1 MRNIGNFK
9 SKRIYKTLFIGQYFL
24 LTSKLQ
30 DWTLQF
36 NPVNI
41 MIYDCNKLIFR
52 PVSSSSLF
60 PQITVEPTTLSV
72 SVVFTCECVCFIN
85 SLTQLQIF
93 HNEEKEM
100 QK

>member
-9 SKRIYKTLFIGQYFL
+9 SKRIYKTLFLGQYFL
-24 LTSKLQ
+24 LNSKLQ

-36 NPVNI
+36 NLVNI
-41 MIYDCNKLIFR
+41 MIYYCKELILR

-60 PQITVEPTTLSV
+60 PQITVEPTTLSI

-85 SLTQLQIF
+85 SLIQLQIF
-93 HNEEKEM
+93 HNQEKEM

>member
-9 SKRIYKTLFIGQYFL
+9 SKRIYKTLFLGQYFL
-24 LTSKLQ
+24 LNSKLQ

-41 MIYDCNKLIFR
+41 MIYYCKELIFR
-52 PVSSSSLF
+52 PASSSSLF
-60 PQITVEPTTLSV
+60 PQITAETTTVSI
-72 SVVFTCECVCFIN
+72 SVVFTCESVRFIN
-85 SLTQLQIF
+85 SLIQLQIF